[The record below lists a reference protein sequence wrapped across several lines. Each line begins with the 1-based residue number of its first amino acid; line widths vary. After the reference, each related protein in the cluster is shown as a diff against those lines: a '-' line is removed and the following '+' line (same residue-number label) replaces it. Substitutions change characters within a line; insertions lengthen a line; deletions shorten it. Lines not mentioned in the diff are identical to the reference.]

1 VDAAEL
7 LLMLADDEFGLLELP
22 AASPAPAPEDRLRA
36 AYEEIADFTRQHGRP
51 PAINPTDIGEA
62 KLAMRLKAMCES
74 DDQRLALE
82 PIDELG
88 LLAEPEPPA
97 SIEEAVADDPFGLL
111 SGDDELFTLRHVP
124 KTQTMPADV
133 ARREPCEDFESF
145 RPLFVECHAEL
156 RSGARKLLPFRNPSQ
171 IGPGRFFVQAG
182 VLLYVAAVGERTHDE
197 IKKANAR
204 TRCIFENGTESNL
217 LLQSLASN
225 LYKGGK
231 RVTVPDATVSAEM
244 GLQPDTPMASVYI
257 LRSLS
262 EDQQVKELP
271 ELHKIGSTSSTAED
285 RVASAASDTT
295 FLGAPVEIVEEYRVP
310 RGVER
315 RFETILHRLFAA
327 ARMDVWFE
335 RNGYVTAE
343 ANEWFAVPFRV
354 IEDAVRLIENDAIV
368 NYEYD
373 TEHQLL
379 RLRSQ
384 QPSQ

>member
-1 VDAAEL
+1 
-7 LLMLADDEFGLLELP
+7 
-22 AASPAPAPEDRLRA
+22 
-36 AYEEIADFTRQHGRP
+36 
-51 PAINPTDIGEA
+51 
-62 KLAMRLKAMCES
+62 
-74 DDQRLALE
+74 
-82 PIDELG
+82 
-88 LLAEPEPPA
+88 
-97 SIEEAVADDPFGLL
+97 
-111 SGDDELFTLRHVP
+111 
-124 KTQTMPADV
+124 MPADV

-156 RSGARKLLPFRNPSQ
+156 RSGARKLLPFKNPSQ
-171 IGPGRFFVQAG
+171 IEPGRFFVQAG
-182 VLLYVAAVGERTHDE
+182 VLLYVVAVGERTYDE
-197 IKKANAR
+197 VKKANAR

-262 EDQQVKELP
+262 EDPQVKALP
-271 ELHKIGSTSSTAED
+271 ELHKIGSTSSTAKD
-285 RVASAASDTT
+285 RVATAASDTT

-310 RGVER
+310 RGAEHQ
-315 RFETILHRLFAA
+315 FETILHRMFAA

-335 RNGYVTAE
+335 RNGHVTAE

-354 IEDAVRLIENDAIV
+354 IEEAVSLIESHAIV

-373 TEHQLL
+373 VDLQRL
-379 RLRSQ
+379 RLHSS
-384 QPSQ
+384 QPS

>member
-1 VDAAEL
+1 
-7 LLMLADDEFGLLELP
+7 MLADDEFGLLELP
-22 AASPAPAPEDRLRA
+22 ARSPAPGPEDRLRA
-36 AYEEIADFTRQHGRP
+36 AYEEIADFARQHGRA
-51 PAINPTDIGEA
+51 PAMNPTDIGEA

-88 LLAEPEPPA
+88 LLFEPEPPD

-111 SGDDELFTLRHVP
+111 SGGDDLFTLRHVP

-133 ARREPCEDFESF
+133 ARRAPCEDFESF
-145 RPLFVECHAEL
+145 RHLFVECHAEL
-156 RSGARKLLPFRNPSQ
+156 RSGARELLPFRNPSQ
-171 IGPGRFFVQAG
+171 IAPGRFFVQAG
-182 VLLYVAAVGERTHDE
+182 VLLYVAAVGKRTHDE

-204 TRCIFENGTESNL
+204 TRCIFENGTESDL

-231 RVTVPDATVSAEM
+231 RVTIPDAAVSAEM
-244 GLQPDTPMASVYI
+244 GLLPDTPMASVYV

-262 EDQQVKELP
+262 EDSQVQALP
-271 ELHKIGSTSSTAED
+271 DLHKIGSTSSAAAD
-285 RVASAASDTT
+285 RVAAAASDTT
-295 FLGAPVEIVEEYRVP
+295 FLGAPVEIVEEYRVA
-310 RGVER
+310 RGVEH
-315 RFETILHRLFAA
+315 RFESILHRMFDS

-343 ANEWFAVPFRV
+343 ANEWFAVPFPV
-354 IEDAVRLIENDAIV
+354 IEEAVRLIESGAVV

-373 TEHQLL
+373 PEQQRLQ
-379 RLRSQ
+379 LRS
-384 QPSQ
+384 SQRSQ